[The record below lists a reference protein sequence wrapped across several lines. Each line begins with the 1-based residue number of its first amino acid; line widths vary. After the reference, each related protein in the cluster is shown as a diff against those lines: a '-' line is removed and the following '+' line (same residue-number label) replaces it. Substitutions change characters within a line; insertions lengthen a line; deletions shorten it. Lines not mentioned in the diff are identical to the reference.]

1 VMWNAET
8 SDAHSRDTNAATV
21 ATLLA
26 WTFGLAPALL
36 FLLTWAEEFSPPQ
49 QMARAFAVPVVAAQ
63 LVIILVSFRE
73 GFRLGR
79 PKLLPLALLIA
90 LGILAWV
97 MAARAALLS
106 PSLIRTGIWTIQLGF
121 ALAVVNLWHHRML
134 DFERFRTAILTGFLL
149 VFGLLIAFVVITDP
163 TSDEMIHELP
173 AFGNVRWFGYYAA
186 AAIGLAALGFLRGD
200 KTALLVAAVAFAA
213 ASWTGSRG
221 AIIAAVVGLLACA
234 MMLREFRPVRV
245 WLRFSLCGL
254 VGLALAYGLDAIVP
268 FEGQGPASLARY
280 DSSFRVEIWKDTIE
294 YILMRPLTG
303 WGEGQFRFVLGDQWW
318 VAQPHNVVLQVLL
331 AWGAIGGLLCL
342 ALAIWVAPRFLK
354 AQGAEAAPFQCAA
367 LTLAAYSFIDGTLY
381 YIQSLS
387 LFVFCCAAAVA
398 AGLPRD
404 AIGDRRAPAL
414 GESLPAAVVD
424 R

>member
-1 VMWNAET
+1 VTSNTET
-8 SDAHSRDTNAATV
+8 PDARRRDLNPATV

-36 FLLTWAEEFSPPQ
+36 FVLTWTDAFSPLQ
-49 QMARAFAVPVVAAQ
+49 QMARAFALPVLVAQ
-63 LVIILVSFRE
+63 VVIIVVSFGE
-73 GFRLGR
+73 GVLLAR
-79 PKLLPLALLIA
+79 PKPLPLALLAA
-90 LGILAWV
+90 LGVLAWV
-97 MAARAALLS
+97 TAARAALLP
-106 PSLIRTGIWTIQLGF
+106 PSLIRTGIWTVQLGF

-134 DFERFRTAILTGFLL
+134 DFERFRTAILAGFLL
-149 VFGLLIAFVVITDP
+149 VFALLVAFVAITDP
-163 TSDEMIHELP
+163 TYDEVIHELP
-173 AFGNVRWFGYYAA
+173 AFGNVRWFGYFAA
-186 AAIGLAALGFLRGD
+186 AAIGLAAPGFLRGD
-200 KTALLVAAVAFAA
+200 KTALLVGAAAFAA

-234 MMLREFRPVRV
+234 IVLREFRPVRV

-254 VGLALAYGLDAIVP
+254 AGVALAYGLDALVP

-280 DSSFRVEIWKDTIE
+280 DDSFRIAIWKDTLD

-303 WGEGQFRFVLGDQWW
+303 WGEGQFRFVLGDEWW

-331 AWGAIGGLLCL
+331 AWGFIGGLLCL

-354 AQGAEAAPFQCAA
+354 AQGAEAAPFQHAA
-367 LTLAAYSFIDGTLY
+367 LVLAAYSLIDGVLFY
-381 YIQSLS
+381 AQSLS

-398 AGLPRD
+398 AGLPRG
-404 AIGDRRAPAL
+404 AI
-414 GESLPAAVVD
+414 GESLPAAAVD